1 MIWPPWHDSSSIF
14 PQIRKWGEG
23 SIRSYYKPKQMKNL
37 YDVETSVKKDVVS
50 HNANFVAHTVRVS
63 IWDTKTGCLVW
74 RKHELIT
81 FQVIFRYEDPK
92 KIIGRAWIGLACI
105 PVCQNIL
112 KPVAHAFLSVWP
124 VHESDLVDAEAYLG
138 GMAGP
143 RIRLKN

>member
-1 MIWPPWHDSSSIF
+1 
-14 PQIRKWGEG
+14 
-23 SIRSYYKPKQMKNL
+23 MKNL

-50 HNANFVAHTVRVS
+50 PNANFVAHTLS
-63 IWDTKTGCLVW
+63 LNLTFCPGDNM
-74 RKHELIT
+74 IT

-124 VHESDLVDAEAYLG
+124 VHEPDLVDAEAYLG
-138 GMAGP
+138 RMAGP
-143 RIRLKN
+143 RVRLKN